1 MVTDNDIT
9 ADQGSTIVVDF
20 TCYANDTTPFNLTDY
35 DIVFTA
41 KKSYEGKVEITATTD
56 DGKIVVT
63 NASAGQCTVSI
74 PPEDTAKITT
84 IGYSREIPLVYDL
97 EITSPLGRVYKASRG
112 TLTLIK
118 EVSK

>member
-1 MVTDNDIT
+1 MITDNNLI
-9 ADQGSTIVVDF
+9 ADQGSTIVFDF
-20 TCYANDTTPFNLTDY
+20 TCYADETTPFDLTDY

-41 KKSYEGKVEITATTD
+41 KKSYQGRVEVLASTENGKV
-56 DGKIVVT
+56 VVT
-63 NASAGQCTVSI
+63 NGSAGQCTVTI
-74 PPEDTAKITT
+74 PPADTAKITSVGT
-84 IGYSREIPLVYDL
+84 SREIPLVYDL